1 MQPYYGC
8 MGPPLAV
15 SWLCRDCFISDN
27 PCLVCEGLTAEQRAR
42 SIQARALRL
51 RRQARHAGSAGS
63 VSGSSQCGP
72 VEGKA
77 FGPLGSTP
85 EPSVKGQG
93 GWVLPPR
100 DLWCRGMVVE
110 AALLPRRCRL
120 LRRTMATPDAIPP
133 WDLGLRMVVVA
144 AFGPPTLPFGE
155 RRRLWAARRFG
166 GAPVLRY
173 GCATA
178 PSRRWTRTPMRP
190 SSRPE
195 LPGPDQDRTRTGP
208 GPDQTGPGPEQTGP
222 GPDRTG
228 PGPDQDRTGPGMD
241 RTGPGMDRTGSSWF
255 PGPGKDLSERRDA
268 SKVDRRSRARKR
280 GQRDASLS
288 SSSSSVSEYRRES
301 RRDRHRRRHGRSRRR
316 YRSVTPPQAAT
327 LATEQILRAI
337 ADVKRAT
344 DAVVARVDSLER
356 GGAMSAGAS
365 PLPSVAEQDIS
376 LVPAQDDFLS
386 SDEEGSREW
395 RPRHGGGETPSEV
408 VAVAREGVTTASRS
422 TPLEAESIDCDPP
435 PLGMPTLTAIG
446 IRSRQCLP
454 IIPTSHPN
462 HFPWMM
468 CLEGSW
474 WPCARR
480 RNGRSVILPFPVPGC
495 SRALCGLLGGVMEGV
510 SHSPLVEA
518 GRARES
524 AQRWGTYMSLT
535 SPPIRQFKAEYY
547 RIHYPA
553 EVPEAEVLQP
563 QQLWTTSSFL
573 AIAKGALPLTSGFGI
588 LC

>member
-1 MQPYYGC
+1 MYRPTFKKNHAITLHCICQGRITL
-8 MGPPLAV
+8 GPSFYFGAPFFQTNGVPGPCFFMPHGSLSVACPALRKLTSLRGAKWNGLHGLWSCVWTSLLLYTVVYKKSASFSGTTGADGIMLKVAWKSMELAWNFV
-15 SWLCRDCFISDN
+15 VTQVYEPCIPDN

-51 RRQARHAGSAGS
+51 RRQARRAGSAGS
-63 VSGSSQCGP
+63 VSGSSPCGP

-93 GWVLPPR
+93 GMGLTSPRSVVSRDGGRGSPSAASLSSVAADDGDTGRNTSLGPRSQDGGSGGVRSSYPPLRGAAEALSRQAFRRRSRTPVRLRHSSESSLDAYAYATVLPT
-100 DLWCRGMVVE
+100 G
-110 AALLPRRCRL
+110 
-120 LRRTMATPDAIPP
+120 
-133 WDLGLRMVVVA
+133 
-144 AFGPPTLPFGE
+144 
-155 RRRLWAARRFG
+155 AAR
-166 GAPVLRY
+166 
-173 GCATA
+173 T
-178 PSRRWTRTPMRP
+178 
-190 SSRPE
+190 
-195 LPGPDQDRTRTGP
+195 GPDRTRTGP
-208 GPDQTGPGPEQTGP
+208 GP
-222 GPDRTG
+222 
-228 PGPDQDRTGPGMD
+228 DRTGPGMD
-241 RTGPGMDRTGSSWF
+241 RTGPGMDRTGPGMDRTGPGMDRTGPGPDRTGSSWF

-301 RRDRHRRRHGRSRRR
+301 RRDRHRRRNGRSRRR

-356 GGAMSAGAS
+356 GGAVSAGAS

-422 TPLEAESIDCDPP
+422 TPLEAESIDSAPP

-468 CLEGSW
+468 CLEGS
-474 WPCARR
+474 
-480 RNGRSVILPFPVPGC
+480 
-495 SRALCGLLGGVMEGV
+495 
-510 SHSPLVEA
+510 
-518 GRARES
+518 
-524 AQRWGTYMSLT
+524 
-535 SPPIRQFKAEYY
+535 
-547 RIHYPA
+547 
-553 EVPEAEVLQP
+553 
-563 QQLWTTSSFL
+563 
-573 AIAKGALPLTSGFGI
+573 
-588 LC
+588 